1 MNAFFAVA
9 IGGALGALSRYS
21 FVLVA
26 VTLVDNRLPWAT
38 LGVNVVGSFCIGIAA
53 VLIGDRVIEGE
64 FWRLLLVVGFLGSF
78 TTFSA
83 FSLETLLLLQQ
94 GNYNIAMAYAAGS
107 VTLCLGAAF
116 AGMQL
121 AKVFA

>member
-21 FVLVA
+21 FVLIA

-38 LGVNVVGSFCIGIAA
+38 FGVNVVGSFCIGIAA

-64 FWRLLLVVGFLGSF
+64 YWRLLLVVGFLGSF

>member
-21 FVLVA
+21 FALIA

-53 VLIGDRVIEGE
+53 ILIGDRLIEE
-64 FWRLLLVVGFLGSF
+64 EIWRLLLVVGFLGSF
-78 TTFSA
+78 MTFSA

-94 GNYNIAMAYAAGS
+94 GNYNIALAYAVGS
-107 VTLCLGAAF
+107 ITLCLGAAF

>member
-21 FVLVA
+21 FVLIA

-38 LGVNVVGSFCIGIAA
+38 FGVNVVGSFCIGIAA
-53 VLIGDRVIEGE
+53 VLFGDRVIEGE

>member
-21 FVLVA
+21 FVLIA
-26 VTLVDNRLPWAT
+26 VTLVDNRMPWAT
-38 LGVNVVGSFCIGIAA
+38 FGINVVGSFCIGIAA

-64 FWRLLLVVGFLGSF
+64 FWRLLLVVGFLDSF

>member
-21 FVLVA
+21 FVLIA
-26 VTLVDNRLPWAT
+26 VTLVDNRLPWVT
-38 LGVNVVGSFCIGIAA
+38 FGVNVVGSFCIGIAA

>member
-21 FVLVA
+21 FVLIA

-38 LGVNVVGSFCIGIAA
+38 FGVNVVGSFCIAIAA

>member
-21 FVLVA
+21 FVLIA

>member
-1 MNAFFAVA
+1 MNAFFVVA

-21 FVLVA
+21 FVLIA

-53 VLIGDRVIEGE
+53 ILIGDRVIEE
-64 FWRLLLVVGFLGSF
+64 EIWRLLLVVGFLGSF

-83 FSLETLLLLQQ
+83 FSFETLLLLQQ
-94 GNYNIAMAYAAGS
+94 GNYNIAQAYAAGS
-107 VTLCLGAAF
+107 ITLSLGATF

>member
-21 FVLVA
+21 FVLIA

-38 LGVNVVGSFCIGIAA
+38 FGVNVVGSFCIGIAA
-53 VLIGDRVIEGE
+53 VLIGNRVIEGE

>member
-21 FVLVA
+21 FVLIA

-38 LGVNVVGSFCIGIAA
+38 FGVNVVGSFCIGIAA

-94 GNYNIAMAYAAGS
+94 GNYNIAMVYAAGS

>member
-21 FVLVA
+21 FVLIA

-38 LGVNVVGSFCIGIAA
+38 FGVNVVGSFCIGIAT

>member
-1 MNAFFAVA
+1 MNAFFVVA
-9 IGGALGALSRYS
+9 IGGALGALSRHS
-21 FVLVA
+21 FVLIA

-38 LGVNVVGSFCIGIAA
+38 LWVNVVGSFCIGIAA
-53 VLIGDRVIEGE
+53 ILIGDRVIEE
-64 FWRLLLVVGFLGSF
+64 EIWRLLLVVGFLGSF

-83 FSLETLLLLQQ
+83 FSFETLLLLQQ
-94 GNYNIAMAYAAGS
+94 GNYNIALAYAAGS
-107 VTLCLGAAF
+107 ITLCLGATF